1 MATGTQI
8 KAMMESHAEG
18 DDARFYSIA
27 SQVAATEARKG
38 HDKLASE
45 IRNLIDQERQKS
57 KLPKPKTLSD
67 SVVNISRPDTEASEL
82 VELSN
87 STQQMADFVINRE
100 VQEAIERGIEEQSHL
115 AEIKEH
121 GLSPQKTFLF
131 TGPPGCGKTM
141 AASVIANSLGLPL
154 FTVRLDAVITRYL
167 GESSSKLRS
176 VFSAIEKTRAV
187 YLFDEFDSLGLERGG
202 ASQDVAEMRRVLNAF
217 LVFIEK
223 YQGNSVV
230 IAATNH
236 AESLDMALFRRFDSL
251 IEFSMP
257 TLEQCEIAL
266 KLRLQHIKTPRTLNL
281 TKVAEQAEGL
291 NFADLSRVVEEAI
304 KHLILK
310 RSKSISTKLLIERVQ
325 ARKEFLSKN
334 KK

>member
-18 DDARFYSIA
+18 DDGRFYSIA

-45 IRNLIDQERQKS
+45 IRDLIDKERRNA

-67 SVVNISRPDTEASEL
+67 SVVNISRPNEEASEL
-82 VELSN
+82 VELST
-87 STQQMADFVINRE
+87 STQQMVDLVVSRQ
-100 VQEAIERGIEEQSHL
+100 VREAIEIGIEEQSHI

-141 AASVIANSLGLPL
+141 AASVIANSLSLPL
-154 FTVRLDAVITRYL
+154 FTVRLDAVITRFL
-167 GESSSKLRS
+167 GESSTKMRS
-176 VFSAIEKTRAV
+176 VFSAIENTRAV
-187 YLFDEFDSLGLERGG
+187 YLFDEFDSLGLDRGG
-202 ASQDVAEMRRVLNAF
+202 AFQDVAEMRRVLNAF

-223 YQGNSVV
+223 YQGNSLV

-236 AESLDMALFRRFDSL
+236 AESLDLALFRRFDSL
-251 IEFSMP
+251 VEFSMP
-257 TLEQCEIAL
+257 SIEQCKSAL
-266 KLRLQHIKTPRTLNL
+266 ELRLRDLNTPKTLNL
-281 TKVAEQAEGL
+281 AKVAAEAEGL

-304 KHLILK
+304 KELILK
-310 RSKSISTKLLIERVQ
+310 RSKSISTKLLVERVR

-334 KK
+334 RK

>member
-1 MATGTQI
+1 
-8 KAMMESHAEG
+8 MESHAEG

-27 SQVAATEARKG
+27 SQVAATAARKG
-38 HDKLASE
+38 HDRLASE
-45 IRNLIDQERQKS
+45 IRELIDQERKKS

-87 STQQMADFVINRE
+87 STQEMLDLVVSRE
-100 VQEAIERGIEEQSHL
+100 VKEAIERGIEEQSHL
-115 AEIKEH
+115 VEIKEH
-121 GLSPQKTFLF
+121 GLNPQKTFLF

-141 AASVIANSLGLPL
+141 AASVIANALGLPL

-167 GESSSKLRS
+167 GESSGKLRS

-223 YQGNSVV
+223 YKGNSVV

-236 AESLDMALFRRFDSL
+236 AESLDLALFRRFDSL

-257 TLEQCEIAL
+257 TLEQCKLAL
-266 KLRLQHIKTPRTLNL
+266 ELRLQHVKTPRTLNL
-281 TKVAEQAEGL
+281 ATVAAEAEGL
-291 NFADLSRVVEEAI
+291 NFADLSRVVEDAI
-304 KHLILK
+304 KQLILK
-310 RSKSISTKLLIERVQ
+310 RSRSISTKLLVERVR

-334 KK
+334 RK

>member
-1 MATGTQI
+1 
-8 KAMMESHAEG
+8 MESHAEG

-45 IRNLIDQERQKS
+45 IRSLIDQERRRA
-57 KLPKPKTLSD
+57 KLPQPKTLSD
-67 SVVNISRPDTEASEL
+67 SVVNISRPDTEAAEL
-82 VELSN
+82 VELSTT
-87 STQQMADFVINRE
+87 TQIMADFVISRE
-100 VQEAIERGIEEQSHL
+100 VQEAIERGIEEQVHFS
-115 AEIKEH
+115 EIKEH
-121 GLSPQKTFLF
+121 GLNPQKTFLF

-141 AASVIANSLGLPL
+141 GASVIANALGLPL

-167 GESSSKLRS
+167 GESATKLRS

-187 YLFDEFDSLGLERGG
+187 YLFDEFDSLGLDRGS

-257 TLEQCEIAL
+257 SLEQCELAL
-266 KLRLQHIKTPRTLNL
+266 HLRLQHVKTPKSLNL
-281 TKVAEQAEGL
+281 AKVAEEAVGL
-291 NFADLSRVVEEAI
+291 NFADLSRAVEEAI
-304 KHLILK
+304 KQLILK
-310 RSKSISTKLLIERVQ
+310 RSKSISTKLLVDRVR
-325 ARKEFLSKN
+325 ARKAFLAKN